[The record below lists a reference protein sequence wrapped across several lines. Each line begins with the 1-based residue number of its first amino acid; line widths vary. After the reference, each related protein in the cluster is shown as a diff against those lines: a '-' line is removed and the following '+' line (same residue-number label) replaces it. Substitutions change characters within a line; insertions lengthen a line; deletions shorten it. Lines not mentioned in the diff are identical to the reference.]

1 LRNYHSSNT
10 TKNASR
16 LQTAVSVSIRIPT
29 IRTSADAAQLAAKLM
44 AVTSCLRTILMLR
57 QQNKA
62 TGNNLRFYLMKAV
75 SSLNKGYVVFVT
87 SLLMSVDQ
95 PILPRVFVI

>member
-1 LRNYHSSNT
+1 
-10 TKNASR
+10 
-16 LQTAVSVSIRIPT
+16 
-29 IRTSADAAQLAAKLM
+29 
-44 AVTSCLRTILMLR
+44 MLR

-95 PILPRVFVI
+95 PILPRVFVIETAT